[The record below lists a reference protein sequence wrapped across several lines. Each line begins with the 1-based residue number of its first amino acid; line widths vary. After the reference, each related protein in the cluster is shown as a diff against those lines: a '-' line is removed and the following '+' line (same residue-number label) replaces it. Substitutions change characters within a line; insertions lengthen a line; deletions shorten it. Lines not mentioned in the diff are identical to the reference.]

1 MLGTR
6 RRAGFAAIV
15 ALLVLASSI
24 AGAKDYCVTIDPVHS
39 DVLIGLGFTI
49 PSKGKCKHWNG
60 LGTYGGVVNAH
71 SAGTGC
77 TSSDGSHFSLT
88 VQSIFF
94 ESGGETF
101 IDSVSFALPMQNGSD
116 TESTLNN
123 SGPTLFH
130 AAGAACSKNSAL
142 AVSAGR
148 DKPTMARTGSKTQ

>member
-60 LGTYGGVVNAH
+60 LGTYGGVVNHGAH
-71 SAGTGC
+71 RLKNAVAPVKVRRGA
-77 TSSDGSHFSLT
+77 L
-88 VQSIFF
+88 
-94 ESGGETF
+94 
-101 IDSVSFALPMQNGSD
+101 SVSLPMRG
-116 TESTLNN
+116 L
-123 SGPTLFH
+123 
-130 AAGAACSKNSAL
+130 AA
-142 AVSAGR
+142 
-148 DKPTMARTGSKTQ
+148 